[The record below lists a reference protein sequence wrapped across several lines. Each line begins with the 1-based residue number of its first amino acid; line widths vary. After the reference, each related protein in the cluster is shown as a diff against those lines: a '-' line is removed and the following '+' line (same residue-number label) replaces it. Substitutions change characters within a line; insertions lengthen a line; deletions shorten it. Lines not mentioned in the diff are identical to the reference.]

1 VPALPVEVRNGEVWV
16 KATFGHTDPAMHW
29 RQRLS
34 DGLGHDIG
42 LIAKA
47 VQGQLAAGVPK
58 ADVVRQAALF
68 GAHRDGWGVG
78 LTILTALAEEEAELH
93 AAHYREAGA
102 LKKTVSGAISAVAR
116 PGTLI
121 VITVAIA
128 GWAALNFA
136 LPAFGRAAPDPLPF
150 PLLAAAVSTL
160 ALYLAAMILIA
171 QRHDDQLATRR
182 DQLTLELA
190 ILSEQNRR
198 KSLRCW
204 KNFAATT
211 LTRATTAT

>member
-1 VPALPVEVRNGEVWV
+1 MSDAPNVPPLVEESV
-16 KATFGHTDPAMHW
+16 
-29 RQRLS
+29 
-34 DGLGHDIG
+34 
-42 LIAKA
+42 
-47 VQGQLAAGVPK
+47 AA
-58 ADVVRQAALF
+58 
-68 GAHRDGWGVG
+68 
-78 LTILTALAEEEAELH
+78 IAELH

-102 LKKTVSGAISAVAR
+102 LQRTVSGATSAVAR

-136 LPAFGRAAPDPLPF
+136 LPAFGRAAPDPFPF

-171 QRHDDQLATRR
+171 QRHDDELATRR

-190 ILSEQNRR
+190 ILSEPLVAGAPCADRIAWR
-198 KSLRCW
+198 TACGLAAIAS
-204 KNFAATT
+204 ATT
-211 LTRATTAT
+211 SRWSPW